1 MALDPSSQKLH
12 ELGVSVAAAPTALD
26 PGHTTDVY
34 CANAVARHTG
44 AHGIEAPHLAGAHG
58 TEAGHL
64 AGARRFLPRLPGI
77 SITHSH
83 IHSHTPPHTSPPRTG
98 YYKGQPKPELARV
111 VWDTKARTSTP
122 PVILSH
128 RAMVGGEAS
137 DMPKQGFTVKAA
149 LLDWCIAFK
158 AGNVPPYLGD
168 WAAC

>member
-1 MALDPSSQKLH
+1 VIELPSLVAPRLVQSA
-12 ELGVSVAAAPTALD
+12 ELGCGSDKIVLD
-26 PGHTTDVY
+26 FIAQKG
-34 CANAVARHTG
+34 
-44 AHGIEAPHLAGAHG
+44 
-58 TEAGHL
+58 
-64 AGARRFLPRLPGI
+64 LPFYKDIFRMMP
-77 SITHSH
+77 
-83 IHSHTPPHTSPPRTG
+83 G